1 MQLPKDLQHF
11 PDPTLIVL
19 TDEQEARIFLAG
31 GDAYQTLD
39 SLALP
44 REFKSDA
51 EGSFVSSD
59 GSRVGGPSSDLH
71 DTPRKEAF
79 AKTVAEAITRY
90 VREGH
95 AVVVHLV
102 SPPEML
108 HLIQARLPADV
119 KPHIAKT
126 LAKDL
131 MKNDILDVI
140 KRLFTLPGA

>member
-79 AKTVAEAITRY
+79 ANNVAETITSH
-90 VREGH
+90 VRQHH
-95 AVVVHLV
+95 ASSVHMV

-108 HLIQARLPADV
+108 HRIQAHLPADV
-119 KPHIAKT
+119 KPHITKT
-126 LAKDL
+126 LAKNL

-140 KRLFTLPGA
+140 KRLFALPEV